1 MSNTSK
7 DSVLKLRLSHELKQV
22 LEVHCLEREES
33 VSLFVRKL
41 LEENLPQK
49 SDVKKSRDFP
59 QKVFRQSKERDSN
72 ELKSRFEI
80 LLTPSE
86 KNAISERAKL
96 DGCSSRQ
103 WAVDAIRAGLTR
115 EPQFNADEIN
125 VLGESNY
132 QLLAIN
138 RKLRQLL
145 QELNKNSEERFVIA
159 LLKDFQV
166 LISQHID
173 KVNMAIRA
181 SLERWGL
188 E

>member
-1 MSNTSK
+1 MGNSSK
-7 DSVLKLRLSHELKQV
+7 GTFLSLRLSHELKQA
-22 LEVHCLEREES
+22 LEEHCSEHGES
-33 VSLFVRKL
+33 PSLFARRL
-41 LEENLPQK
+41 LEENFPQRL
-49 SDVKKSRDFP
+49 DIEKSRDSP
-59 QKVFRQSKERDSN
+59 QKVFRQNKERNSN
-72 ELKSRFEI
+72 EFKSRFEI
-80 LLTPSE
+80 LLTSSE

-103 WAVDAIRAGLTR
+103 WVIDAIRAGLTR

-145 QELNKNSEERFVIA
+145 QELNKNPEEMFAIN
-159 LLKDFQV
+159 LLKDFRV
-166 LISQHID
+166 SISHHID